1 MNKKSQNP
9 LSRRNVVL
17 GGAAAIAGS
26 ATVFARSKDSEAVE
40 PNAVAQSS
48 PSGMLASKVA
58 LVTGAARAIGRACAV
73 SLASQGADVVVM
85 DIANPD
91 AFPYLNYPM
100 ASMAD
105 LAETKR
111 LVEEQ
116 GSRCLS
122 IQADVRNMEQMHNL
136 VDRTINEFG
145 KLDIAIAN
153 AGLVPS
159 VPLVEMTDQQ
169 WNDVIEVNLTGTGN
183 TIRATLPHMTERQQG
198 QIVAITSTLGR
209 QGNAGNAHYVASKWG
224 IVGLVKSAALEAG
237 EHNITVNAVAPTGV
251 RTIRFPESGEQREA
265 AEQFLSEYNAL
276 PVLLLEPEDIA
287 DSVVFLVS
295 PQAKYIT
302 GAVIDVAA
310 GANAKYTA

>member
-26 ATVFARSKDSEAVE
+26 ATVFAQSNKTEAVE
-40 PNAVAQSS
+40 PQSVAQSS
-48 PSGMLASKVA
+48 STGMLSDKVA
-58 LVTGAARAIGRACAV
+58 VVTGAARAIGRACAV
-73 SLASQGADVVVM
+73 SLASKGADVVVM
-85 DIANPD
+85 DIAQPD

-100 ASMAD
+100 ASMDD
-105 LAETKR
+105 LNETKR

-122 IQADVRNMEQMHNL
+122 VRGDIRNMEQMRDL

-145 KLDIAIAN
+145 QVDIMVAN

-183 TIRATLPHMTERQQG
+183 TIRAVLAHMVERKQG

-237 EHNITVNAVAPTGV
+237 EHNVTVNAVAPTGI

-310 GANAKYTA
+310 GANAKYTG